1 MPKELRAKTS
11 FIWKGLPSA
20 QPQQGDAPDRLGDD
34 RAAHL
39 RRARLTIAEDDRHLD
54 DIEAALD
61 RAVGHLDLEGVAA
74 RLDRVEVDRLQHLAA
89 EALEAAGQVADAD
102 AEHEARVGAAAAAD
116 RPAQRAPVADPAAVD
131 VA

>member
-39 RRARLTIAEDDRHLD
+39 RRTGLTIAEDDRHLD

-61 RAVGHLDLEGVAA
+61 RAVGHLDLEGVTA

-89 EALEAAGQVADAD
+89 GSSASAA
-102 AEHEARVGAAAAAD
+102 RCW
-116 RPAQRAPVADPAAVD
+116 R
-131 VA
+131 